1 MPTEPL
7 DIEPVVSDDEAVA
20 RAMKFKLIDP
30 FPDIPPALLSSAD
43 VEDYARVTAMLF
55 PFYPDDESLKSASYE
70 ARPGRKFVRW
80 DEDGNRIEMEVQR
93 DGTYELPPNSISFM
107 QIEPKIRLPDYIAI
121 RFNLRITHVHR
132 GLLLGTGPLIDPGFS
147 GDPLIPLHNLTSE
160 SYPIR
165 GSEGLIWIEFTK
177 TAPALVTKADPPYAR
192 RAVFRSIQGRKTD
205 RGIDYYFQ
213 RANEGRPIRSSIPL
227 AIKDAATKAEAA
239 AVSAKNAA
247 VSAGEAAGSVT
258 KMGLI
263 YGGISILAALTV
275 IIALVVGLHQYF
287 VQIQANVQTT
297 QSLASS
303 ITIDAEQAKADAAR
317 AIADEQVLKRDL
329 DLARVQIEDLRS
341 QIGNVTR
348 ELERIRQP
356 APPPL
361 GPSKR

>member
-1 MPTEPL
+1 
-7 DIEPVVSDDEAVA
+7 
-20 RAMKFKLIDP
+20 
-30 FPDIPPALLSSAD
+30 
-43 VEDYARVTAMLF
+43 
-55 PFYPDDESLKSASYE
+55 
-70 ARPGRKFVRW
+70 
-80 DEDGNRIEMEVQR
+80 
-93 DGTYELPPNSISFM
+93 
-107 QIEPKIRLPDYIAI
+107 
-121 RFNLRITHVHR
+121 
-132 GLLLGTGPLIDPGFS
+132 
-147 GDPLIPLHNLTSE
+147 
-160 SYPIR
+160 
-165 GSEGLIWIEFTK
+165 
-177 TAPALVTKADPPYAR
+177 VTKADPPYAR